1 MRIKKFHYQC
11 RRDFTAEFECEHC
24 GEVQMATGYD
34 DDYFHREVVP
44 KMECPKCG
52 KTVGP
57 DFRPMG
63 TRYPEGQ
70 VV

>member
-1 MRIKKFHYQC
+1 MRIKKFHYQY

-24 GEVQMATGYD
+24 GEVQMALGYD

-44 KMECPKCG
+44 KMKCPKCG
-52 KTVGP
+52 KTAGL

-63 TRYPEGQ
+63 TLYPEGQ